1 MSKNKKEKNK
11 RKMAEGRVSS
21 TQVDHKKGTGLQI
34 LTKLSHCGNGKNLSI
49 ISATKPPV
57 LDTI

>member
-1 MSKNKKEKNK
+1 
-11 RKMAEGRVSS
+11 MAEGRVSS
-21 TQVDHKKGTGLQI
+21 TQVDHKKGMRLRI
-34 LTKLSHCGNGKNLSI
+34 LTNLSHCGNGKNPSI

>member
-1 MSKNKKEKNK
+1 
-11 RKMAEGRVSS
+11 MAEGRVSS
-21 TQVDHKKGTGLQI
+21 TQVDHKKGTRLQI